1 MDYKLKVILTG
12 STGMVGEG
20 VLHELLLNRRVEKVL
35 VINRKPC
42 GYNHPKLKE
51 IIHSDFTDLTSI
63 EGQLVDYN
71 CCLFCAGVTSLG
83 KNEMEFYKLTYTL
96 TLSFAQTL
104 ARLNS
109 EMTFCYVSGQG
120 TDSTEKGRVMWARV
134 KGKTENDLTKLPFK
148 AVYNFR
154 PGALEPIKG
163 LKYTQDYYKYVGWL
177 LPVFRVIMPNSIC
190 YLKDLALAMIR
201 VSISGYSKSTVEVK
215 DIKVLAKL
223 KL

>member
-1 MDYKLKVILTG
+1 MESKLKVILTG

-20 VLHELLLNRRVEKVL
+20 VLYELLLNKRVEKVL

-42 GYNHPKLKE
+42 AYNHPKLKE
-51 IIHSDFTDLTSI
+51 IIHSDFADLSAI
-63 EGQLVDYN
+63 ESKLVDYDS
-71 CCLFCAGVTSLG
+71 CLFCAGVTSVG
-83 KNEMEFYKLTYTL
+83 KKEKEFYKLTYTL

-104 ARLNS
+104 ARLNP
-109 EMTFCYVSGQG
+109 EMTFCYISGQG

-163 LKYTQDYYKYVGWL
+163 LKYTQDYYKYIGWL
-177 LPVFRVIMPNSIC
+177 MPVFRVIMPNSVC

-215 DIKVLAKL
+215 DIKVLAKM
-223 KL
+223 